1 MSTRVRRISDGGLSF
16 VVLFFSVDMLD
27 IMCGH
32 FYKCERET
40 CEDVLVVR
48 ICAKENVKNR
58 RGSTRIYVL
67 STPALIVQSVKRP
80 FGRV

>member
-1 MSTRVRRISDGGLSF
+1 VRTLSVRTRS
-16 VVLFFSVDMLD
+16 
-27 IMCGH
+27 
-32 FYKCERET
+32 ET

-58 RGSTRIYVL
+58 RESTRIYVL
-67 STPALIVQSVKRP
+67 STLALIVQSVKRP

>member
-1 MSTRVRRISDGGLSF
+1 MRTGS
-16 VVLFFSVDMLD
+16 
-27 IMCGH
+27 
-32 FYKCERET
+32 ET

-58 RGSTRIYVL
+58 RGSTRAYVL
-67 STPALIVQSVKRP
+67 STLSLNFQSVKRP